1 MSTLDQLLKLAGN
14 LPLDKLAPY
23 LSSLL
28 PLDRL
33 PLDKLAGHALGKLD
47 ELKNRERMS
56 SVDTAWLRMD
66 SPVNLMMIVGVMMF
80 DGAPDLARIRRTV
93 EARLSRYAR
102 FRQRVVQ
109 DGSGAYWVEDEHF
122 DIGNHVH
129 AMNLADGAVRDA
141 PPDAAGDTAGR
152 RAAGRGNAGAGSTAR
167 SAGNKE
173 ALEQYVAA
181 LTTQSL
187 DFNKPL
193 WHMTVVQRYEGDG
206 VRGHALILRIHHCI
220 ADGIALI
227 GVMYS
232 LFDETHDAP
241 EAGEEPEGLKRAR
254 EKREAKR
261 AAHAELDFMEQ
272 LFAPVSDAAGRALAV
287 GGDVASRYMDMMSN
301 PEKFAGYAK
310 IAAAVTAEIAELATM
325 PNDSATRFKGKPSAV
340 KKVAWSAPLPLADV
354 KAVCKVLGVSVNDIL
369 LASVAGAMRSY
380 LAHKGDDTAGI
391 EVRGF
396 VPVNLRPRGA
406 EHKLGNHFGLV
417 ALLLPAGI
425 EDPFVRLYDV
435 KQRMDA
441 LKSSYQAALSMGI
454 LGTVGFLPRVIQK
467 QVLDMFSGKGSAV
480 ITNVPGPQ
488 QALHMAG
495 ARLAQQMFWVPQSG
509 DIGIGV
515 SILSYNGQ
523 VQFGL
528 VTDRK
533 FVDDPQEI
541 VNRFAPELDKLVYWL
556 LLEGAPPEGVTLP
569 DSKQEQSAE
578 PLTPTVSSAI
588 APKPA
593 PTKARRPA
601 APAKTR
607 RAKTPAAGAGAASA
621 AVATVNTAAG
631 TSSSAMPAT
640 APRMKKKGLLA
651 RARA

>member
-1 MSTLDQLLKLAGN
+1 MTALDQLMKLAGN
-14 LPLDKLAPY
+14 LPLDKLAQY
-23 LSSLL
+23 LQ
-28 PLDRL
+28 LDRL
-33 PLDKLAGHALGKLD
+33 PLDKLAGNAIGKID

-66 SPVNLMMIVGVMMF
+66 TPTNLMMIVGVMMF
-80 DGAPDLARIRRTV
+80 DGAPDLPRIRRTL

-102 FRQRVVQ
+102 FRQRVMQ
-109 DGSGAYWVEDEHF
+109 DPSGAYWVHDEHF

-129 AMNLADGAVRDA
+129 VVNLPGASGAD
-141 PPDAAGDTAGR
+141 
-152 RAAGRGNAGAGSTAR
+152 
-167 SAGNKE
+167 NKQ
-173 ALEQYVAA
+173 ALEEYVAA

-193 WHMTVVQRYEGDG
+193 WHMTVVERYEGDG
-206 VRGHALILRIHHCI
+206 VVGHALIVRIHHCI

-232 LFDETHDAP
+232 LFDEVPDTP
-241 EAGEEPEGLKRAR
+241 EEGQEPDGLKRMR

-261 AAHAELDFMEQ
+261 AARAELDFMEQ
-272 LFAPVSDAAGRALAV
+272 LFAPLSDATSKALSV
-287 GGDVASRYMDMMSN
+287 SGDFAARYMDVMSA
-301 PEKFAGYAK
+301 PDKYADKFADYAK

-325 PNDSATRFKGKPSAV
+325 PNDSATRFKGKPTAV
-340 KKVAWSAPLPLADV
+340 KRVAWSAPLPLTDI

-380 LAHKGDDTAGI
+380 LAQKGDDTDGV

-417 ALLLPAGI
+417 ALVLPVGI
-425 EDPFVRLYDV
+425 ENPFVRLFDV
-435 KQRMDA
+435 KRRMDE
-441 LKSSYQAALSMGI
+441 LKNSYQAALSMGI
-454 LGTVGFLPRVIQK
+454 LGTVGFLPRTIQK
-467 QVLDMFSGKGSAV
+467 QVLDMFSSKGSAV
-480 ITNVPGPQ
+480 MTNVPGPQ

-509 DIGIGV
+509 DIGVGV

-533 FVDDPQEI
+533 FVDDPQAI
-541 VNRFAPELDKLVYWL
+541 VDRFEPEFEKLVLWL
-556 LLEGAPPEGVTLP
+556 LLEGAPPA
-569 DSKQEQSAE
+569 DSNMPIAAE
-578 PLTPTVSSAI
+578 APAPTGSDDMPS
-588 APKPA
+588 KPA
-593 PTKARRPA
+593 PTKASRPMPGAKKAKPA
-601 APAKTR
+601 APE
-607 RAKTPAAGAGAASA
+607 
-621 AVATVNTAAG
+621 
-631 TSSSAMPAT
+631 PAT
-640 APRMKKKGLLA
+640 ATPPPAAARMKKKGLLA
-651 RARA
+651 RARG